1 MEQGKKTQPRNST
14 KDPRENQTCNAGS
27 QGEVIDETKKKIA
40 VGVRQGWQRRRGIL
54 MVQDRC
60 IFEWQNLIAEASRK
74 GYAGEVELLWDSY
87 KVIGE
92 QLKQMWLESIEKR
105 KSMPRPKGS
114 KRAPKSLEQRR
125 KISEA
130 ITAKWADP
138 EYRNRVHTALIKYH
152 GTVTGSE
159 KKPRRKPTGETSTEK
174 GVSMKKKPE
183 QTTQLNMELKSF
195 KQVTYK
201 KRKNSAP
208 SYKDPMSSAKFEL
221 LKKIKAERAEMESK
235 KIEATMRAKLL
246 IAEAERAAKALE
258 VAALK
263 SPLAKASLLETRK
276 LIAEANL
283 SLRSIESRRLMPQES
298 VVESQNNTIT
308 AINQVNGFHNLSST
322 ENSDAIK
329 EYQTRYGI
337 EVEEGSEAYQNHL
350 PPYHPN
356 RIELDRTDRTD
367 LVSRKPS
374 DSNIGSTKR
383 RKWVCGRL
391 VEVED

>member
-1 MEQGKKTQPRNST
+1 
-14 KDPRENQTCNAGS
+14 
-27 QGEVIDETKKKIA
+27 
-40 VGVRQGWQRRRGIL
+40 
-54 MVQDRC
+54 
-60 IFEWQNLIAEASRK
+60 
-74 GYAGEVELLWDSY
+74 
-87 KVIGE
+87 
-92 QLKQMWLESIEKR
+92 
-105 KSMPRPKGS
+105 
-114 KRAPKSLEQRR
+114 
-125 KISEA
+125 
-130 ITAKWADP
+130 
-138 EYRNRVHTALIKYH
+138 
-152 GTVTGSE
+152 
-159 KKPRRKPTGETSTEK
+159 
-174 GVSMKKKPE
+174 
-183 QTTQLNMELKSF
+183 MELKSF

-283 SLRSIESRRLMPQES
+283 SLRSIESGRLMPQES

-337 EVEEGSEAYQNHL
+337 EVEEGSEASQNHL

-356 RIELDRTDRTD
+356 RIESDRTETIAHD

-374 DSNIGSTKR
+374 DSNMGSTKR